1 MKSILLDMKRT
12 DTIISVLFIFSVHL
26 KYRRIIY
33 LKTRKEILN
42 MYTRNLAKA
51 FKKRNNVRRDF
62 LDIGMFVGMM
72 TIVFV
77 TLGLFFANIYN
88 IAKTSRDLINYTYG
102 VRQECPRM
110 TRPEKQIYENFGR
123 TDPRFGKRV
132 NGVVNPD
139 SLVSRDIDANIKKG

>member
-1 MKSILLDMKRT
+1 MKNILDMKKRA
-12 DTIISVLFIFSVHL
+12 DIIISALFIFSVHL
-26 KYRRIIY
+26 KYKRIIY

-77 TLGLFFANIYN
+77 TLGLLFANIYN
-88 IAKTSRDLINYTYG
+88 ITKTSRDLINYTYG

-110 TRPEKQIYENFGR
+110 TRPEKQIYKNFGR

-132 NGVVNPD
+132 NGAVNPD

>member
-1 MKSILLDMKRT
+1 
-12 DTIISVLFIFSVHL
+12 
-26 KYRRIIY
+26 
-33 LKTRKEILN
+33 

-72 TIVFV
+72 TIAFV
-77 TLGLFFANIYN
+77 AFGLFFANIYN

-110 TRPEKQIYENFGR
+110 TRPEKQIYKNFGR
-123 TDPRFGKRV
+123 TDPRVGKRV
-132 NGVVNPD
+132 NGAVNPD
-139 SLVSRDIDANIKKG
+139 SLVSRDINTNIKKG

>member
-1 MKSILLDMKRT
+1 
-12 DTIISVLFIFSVHL
+12 
-26 KYRRIIY
+26 
-33 LKTRKEILN
+33 

-88 IAKTSRDLINYTYG
+88 IAKTSRDLINYTYS

-110 TRPEKQIYENFGR
+110 TRPEKQIYKNFGR
-123 TDPRFGKRV
+123 TDPRFNKRV
-132 NGVVNPD
+132 NSVVNPD
-139 SLVSRDIDANIKKG
+139 SLVSRDINTNIKKG

>member
-1 MKSILLDMKRT
+1 
-12 DTIISVLFIFSVHL
+12 
-26 KYRRIIY
+26 
-33 LKTRKEILN
+33 

-72 TIVFV
+72 IIAFV
-77 TLGLFFANIYN
+77 ALGLFFANIYN

-102 VRQECPRM
+102 VWQECPRM

-132 NGVVNPD
+132 NGGVNPD
-139 SLVSRDIDANIKKG
+139 SLVSRDINTNIKKG